1 MTTLNLFRFPT
12 RRFTNTKTQNTSVN
26 TILEN
31 PEEKWGIISEAIKN
45 VADMVPKG
53 DLGESTV
60 LGRHEGFISPFISA
74 LRMYR
79 KEYDEKSWCKK
90 NESQVH
96 MSHEN
101 PFRTKKLGQDISFAT
116 KHSVPEN
123 GKVIVIGDIHSS
135 LQSLVKIIDNL
146 VERGIISQDFVIAE
160 DYTIVFLGDIVDRG
174 PFGLDLLH
182 IIFRLK
188 ASNGFNKIFILNGN
202 HEDFGMYSN
211 YGFLDELE
219 SQIPR
224 NDYKTIINELLIY
237 LPSVLFLSVNEQIFQ
252 LNHGGIE
259 PEYIPL
265 AFIYRSQCDYEF
277 HGYDGDKLYHMGLRW
292 NDFNGN
298 LDDIGGSKRGGNVI
312 EFGKESTDEYLSENG
327 LDGIIRG
334 HQDFYHLA
342 LMNNSF
348 SDNTQDTIPIPEI
361 GMSEPSD
368 SRWRSEKNGWQ
379 HIKFMKAFENFSV
392 VTTSTAVRARDL
404 GYHAYLELTNSR
416 DDIQKIFTEVR
427 SKVNFFMPFW
437 QSMDLGSEF
446 EMILSGDVIKNKEKR
461 NLWRITIDQIKS
473 EVVSTN
479 AFYQILLI
487 DSYIFNNS

>member
-12 RRFTNTKTQNTSVN
+12 KRYTNRRVQNNYVDS
-26 TILEN
+26 ILEY
-31 PEEKWGIISEAIKN
+31 PQERWTTISEAIKN

-60 LGRHEGFISPFISA
+60 LGRHEGFISPFIEA

-79 KEYDEKSWCKK
+79 DEYDGKTWCKK
-90 NESQVH
+90 SEDNVL
-96 MSHEN
+96 MRHEN
-101 PFRTKKLGQDISFAT
+101 PFRIKKLGQDISFAT
-116 KHSVPEN
+116 KHVVPEN

-135 LQSLVKIIDNL
+135 LQSLTKIIDNL
-146 VERGIISQDFVIAE
+146 VERNIISDDFVIAE

-188 ASNGFNKIFILNGN
+188 VSNNFNKVFILNGN
-202 HEDFGMYSN
+202 HEDFGMYSK

-219 SQIPR
+219 TQIKR
-224 NDYKTIINELLIY
+224 NDYKTIVNELLIY

-252 LNHGGIE
+252 MNHGGIE
-259 PEYIPL
+259 PEYSPL
-265 AFIYRSQCDYEF
+265 NFIHNQYNYEF
-277 HGYDGDKLYHMGLRW
+277 HGFDGDDLYHMGLRW

-298 LDDIGGSKRGGNVI
+298 LEEVGSSKRGPNI
-312 EFGKESTDEYLSENG
+312 LEFGKESTDEYLSENG

-348 SDNTQDTIPIPEI
+348 SDNTQDTVPIKNI
-361 GMSEPSD
+361 GMTEPSD
-368 SRWRSEKNGWQ
+368 DRWRSKKNGWQ
-379 HIKFMKAFENFSV
+379 QIKFMKAFQNFSV

-416 DDIQKIFTEVR
+416 VEIEEIIAQVR
-427 SKVNFFMPFW
+427 SKYEYFMLFW
-437 QSMDLGSEF
+437 ENMDLGSEF
-446 EMILSGDVIKNKEKR
+446 DTILNGSVIKDKEKR
-461 NLWRITIDQIKS
+461 NLWRVTIDQIKS
-473 EVVSTN
+473 DRLSSN
-479 AFYQILLI
+479 AFYQILLL
-487 DSYIFNNS
+487 DSYIFNN